1 MKKLN
6 NLKLFIWERKVL
18 KKNKNIFFPDNK
30 FLYIFLVLSIIIPIL
45 IFGCINGRMAILM
58 KSLLQVKLI
67 LLFGCIFLF
76 LIIEISARQI
86 SIYDG
91 YLIQRSC
98 FVKEEKIKIS
108 EIRNCKITTGRK
120 KGEAVVNLKIIENI
134 SGKII
139 NINMVAYKKYSIRK
153 ITELLGYPDLIK
165 K

>member
-1 MKKLN
+1 
-6 NLKLFIWERKVL
+6 
-18 KKNKNIFFPDNK
+18 
-30 FLYIFLVLSIIIPIL
+30 
-45 IFGCINGRMAILM
+45 MAILM

-91 YLIQRSC
+91 YLIQRSY

-165 K
+165 KW